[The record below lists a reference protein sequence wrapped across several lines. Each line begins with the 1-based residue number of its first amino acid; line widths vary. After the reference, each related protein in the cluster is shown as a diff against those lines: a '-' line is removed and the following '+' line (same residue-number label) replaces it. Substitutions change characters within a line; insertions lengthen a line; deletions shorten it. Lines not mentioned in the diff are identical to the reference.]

1 MKKTLL
7 LTLALIAVGC
17 TESGEID
24 MNLLSGRINSE
35 VKNISELKR
44 LGSEWVDPKTLEP
57 YSGKVLELDREDST
71 RITKTYSM
79 WNGRLHGAY
88 EWHGLGEHHIEFGY
102 YDKGSKC
109 DEWLELPSVEE
120 AMKNNPYASLPIT
133 NLGNRTE
140 EEEMR
145 AIELQVSAGFLEPQA
160 TTYSPCSMDINGWD

>member
-7 LTLALIAVGC
+7 FALALIAVGC

-24 MNLLSGRINSE
+24 MSLISGRINSE
-35 VKNISELKR
+35 VRNISELKR

-57 YSGKVLELDREDST
+57 YSGKVLELDSEDST

-88 EWHGLGEHHIEFGY
+88 EWHSLGDRHIEFGY
-102 YDKGSKC
+102 YDKGSQC
-109 DEWLELPSVEE
+109 DEWIELTVED
-120 AMKNNPYASLPIT
+120 
-133 NLGNRTE
+133 RTD

-145 AIELQVSAGFLEPQA
+145 AAGLLVSGGFDDELQAAKMYP
-160 TTYSPCSMDINGWD
+160 PCSEDINGWDGTG